1 LAKKTHSFKYF
12 VLKILVMSSQKSSL
26 PQGGKLVH
34 APHQQI
40 QQQMQ
45 SPRTAASKKSTKA
58 GGAGVEHQFLNKM
71 PEVNSVENDLM
82 KLLNEFSN
90 TRLKK
95 YGKFISLF

>member
-1 LAKKTHSFKYF
+1 
-12 VLKILVMSSQKSSL
+12 MNNQKSSV
-26 PQGGKLVH
+26 PQANNKVATNAQGHTV
-34 APHQQI
+34 
-40 QQQMQ
+40 QQQVQ
-45 SPRTAASKKSTKA
+45 SPRAVTSKKTSVKGG

-95 YGKFISLF
+95 YGKIV

>member
-1 LAKKTHSFKYF
+1 
-12 VLKILVMSSQKSSL
+12 MSSQKSSL
-26 PQGGKLVH
+26 PQGAKLVH
-34 APHQQI
+34 APNQSIQQQQQ

-45 SPRTAASKKSTKA
+45 SPRTAASKKSTKV

-95 YGKFISLF
+95 YGIFIYSKALNSNDHNLPFA

>member
-1 LAKKTHSFKYF
+1 
-12 VLKILVMSSQKSSL
+12 MSSQKSSL
-26 PQGGKLVH
+26 PQGAKLVH
-34 APHQQI
+34 APNQPI
-40 QQQMQ
+40 LQQQQQVQ
-45 SPRTAASKKSTKA
+45 SPRTAASKKSTKM

-95 YGKFISLF
+95 YGKFMSFFYGIKFK